1 MNKSSQQVTRSIAP
15 IMTDVCCCLCVQSK
29 SMVAH
34 LGTTQVMDAVVF
46 ESVNKVFTHQRGLF
60 KRAKTEPGFA
70 LHDISLRV
78 NSGSVLALLGPNGS
92 GKTTLL
98 KLISTM
104 LLPDQGRILVHG
116 LDTRKDAQEV
126 RARVGFAISSDRS
139 FFPRLTTRENL
150 GFFAALDNV
159 PPKPR
164 RNRIEMIL
172 ARTGLLDGSEILAM
186 NLSSGMCQKL
196 AIARALMKQP
206 SVLLLD
212 EPTRSLDPVS
222 ASQIRTLVHEL
233 SAEGI
238 TVVIASHNFEEVAD
252 VADSILVL
260 RRGQIAESCNISLMT
275 AEAMQSFYLK
285 TADAADM
292 REAAC
297 LLESVS

>member
-1 MNKSSQQVTRSIAP
+1 
-15 IMTDVCCCLCVQSK
+15 
-29 SMVAH
+29 MVVH
-34 LGTTQVMDAVVF
+34 LGTTQIMDAVVF
-46 ESVNKVFTHQRGLF
+46 ESVGKVFRPQRGLF
-60 KRAKTEPGFA
+60 KRAKTEPSFA

-78 NSGSVLALLGPNGS
+78 TSGSVLALLGPNGS

-98 KLISTM
+98 KLISTI
-104 LLPDQGRILVHG
+104 LLPDQGRILIHG

-126 RARVGFAISSDRS
+126 RARVGFAISSERS

-150 GFFAALDNV
+150 EFFGALDNV
-159 PPKPR
+159 RPKPR

-186 NLSSGMCQKL
+186 KLSSGMCQKL

-212 EPTRSLDPVS
+212 EPTRNLDPVS

-238 TVVIASHNFEEVAD
+238 TVVIASHNLEEVAD
-252 VADSILVL
+252 VADSMLVL
-260 RRGQIAESCNISLMT
+260 RRGQMAESCRISLMT